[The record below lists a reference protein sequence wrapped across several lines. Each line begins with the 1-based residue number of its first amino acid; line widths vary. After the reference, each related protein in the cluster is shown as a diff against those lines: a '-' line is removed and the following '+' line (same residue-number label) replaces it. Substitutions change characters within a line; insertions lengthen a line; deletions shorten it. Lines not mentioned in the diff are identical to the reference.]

1 MVPHCR
7 YTFIFSNDDMEP
19 GSVRMFG
26 PARLMVIAAK
36 ALQQKLVDELAAVQT
51 AAEEAAAAAGGGSPG
66 VIKALPGTVVTEA
79 AAAPEGDTEGG
90 DVFLPLTVSAP
101 AVIGAPVGS
110 SAAEAATAE
119 APAPAPSLPGAFVS
133 PFAAKSTRGWTQS
146 SFSAGASSGPASA
159 ATSAAPAPAGPSAA
173 STPNGSLTP
182 ASTVGAEARGSSSA
196 AVAAVAAAAA
206 AAAAAMPG
214 VVSCAATSTE
224 HSFSGPDLQVYP
236 SAPAAVD
243 AVKHT
248 NDNDSFGGFTPA
260 QQQQRDNASVS
271 DAGLSGSTIHGSVSA
286 VAGSAPGSISFG
298 PFSQDSSSHKLP
310 PSILL
315 SATGSPAAMAD
326 TSSSTRGVQWA
337 PQSTAAA
344 DRVRSRQQYFAGG
357 NRAALEDKQQDRHRR
372 VQSATA
378 ASYSRQGSRGGYSDT
393 TAGVRDGED
402 QQQPKFGW
410 RMESLKRRGSHKYVH
425 DEHACV
431 VTVDA
436 CMLSCL

>member
-1 MVPHCR
+1 M
-7 YTFIFSNDDMEP
+7 
-19 GSVRMFG
+19 RMFG
-26 PARLMVIAAK
+26 PGRLMVIAAK
-36 ALQQKLVDELAAVQT
+36 ALQQKLVDELAAVQ
-51 AAEEAAAAAGGGSPG
+51 AAVEDAAAAGGSPG
-66 VIKALPGTVVTEA
+66 VIKALSGTVTATAAA

-90 DVFLPLTVSAP
+90 DVFPLAVSAP
-101 AVIGAPVGS
+101 AVIGAPVS
-110 SAAEAATAE
+110 SNAAEAATAE
-119 APAPAPSLPGAFVS
+119 GLLPAAASLPGAFVS

-146 SFSAGASSGPASA
+146 SFSAGASSEPASA

-182 ASTVGAEARGSSSA
+182 ASGVGAEARRSSSA

-214 VVSCAATSTE
+214 VVPCGASSTE

-248 NDNDSFGGFTPA
+248 NDNHSFGGFTPA
-260 QQQQRDNASVS
+260 QQPQAGSSDAGGWQPQQQQQRDNASVS
-271 DAGLSGSTIHGSVSA
+271 DAGLSSSTIHGSVSA

-315 SATGSPAAMAD
+315 SSTGSPAAMGD

-337 PQSTAAA
+337 SQSTAAH
-344 DRVRSRQQYFAGG
+344 DRVRARQQHFAGG
-357 NRAALEDKQQDRHRR
+357 NSAAVEEKQQERHRR

-393 TAGVRDGED
+393 AAGVRDGED

-410 RMESLKRRGSHKYVH
+410 RMESLKRRGSHKYAH
-425 DEHACV
+425 DEHTCV
-431 VTVDA
+431 TSVHA